1 MTPGIRPRPEAERID
16 FLLTRDG
23 PQATRVWVERTLR
36 MYREELGRPTS
47 YASDAAYRPRFESAV
62 REFEEWLARGAIPAP
77 LAARSG
83 AADRDSEQ
91 LG

>member
-1 MTPGIRPRPEAERID
+1 MIQDASSRPEAERID
-16 FLLTRDG
+16 FLLARDG
-23 PQATRVWVERTLR
+23 RQATRAWVERTLR

-47 YASDAAYRPRFESAV
+47 YVSDAPYRPRFESAV

-77 LAARSG
+77 RAARSG
-83 AADRDSEQ
+83 AAERDGER